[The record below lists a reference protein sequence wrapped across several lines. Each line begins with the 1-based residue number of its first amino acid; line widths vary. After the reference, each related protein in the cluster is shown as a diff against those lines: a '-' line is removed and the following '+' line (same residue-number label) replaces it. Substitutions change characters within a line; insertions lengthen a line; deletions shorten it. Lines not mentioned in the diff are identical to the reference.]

1 MYFMHILLRND
12 RGKLLLILY
21 FCWGRRGRDCMV
33 CVKVCQWLAT
43 DRWFSSGPPPTD
55 RHDKTEI
62 LLKVAL
68 NAIKQTNIQTHKLYF
83 YISVKYYILELKL
96 IISDTLKSGRNLSVS
111 IGVVLELNVG
121 VLL

>member
-1 MYFMHILLRND
+1 LIYKSSNFSKYFGVD
-12 RGKLLLILY
+12 
-21 FCWGRRGRDCMV
+21 V
-33 CVKVCQWLAT
+33 
-43 DRWFSSGPPPTD
+43 
-55 RHDKTEI
+55 I

-96 IISDTLKSGRNLSVS
+96 IISYTLKSGRNLSVS